1 MEVIP
6 VMLTS
11 SIELGRPVET
21 APTIAVFDLDRTITR
36 NGTFTPFLMH
46 CVPAR
51 ERTFERLPSAVWL
64 TAIYALGLISRDKV
78 KARMLDLNIVGAMRS
93 QIAAWADTY
102 VEQCIESR
110 VRPGALA
117 AIAAHRAAGH
127 HLVLATASFDFY
139 AQVFAD
145 TLGFDHLIATKSVW
159 DERGRLRA
167 ALAGENCY
175 GQVKFNA
182 VQNYVAAMIPRPRV
196 IAYSDHHSDVDLLRW
211 ADEAVAVNP
220 NGRFRRM
227 AVTHGFHIADWETAH
242 AS

>member
-1 MEVIP
+1 
-6 VMLTS
+6 MLTS
-11 SIELGRPVET
+11 SINRVSALET
-21 APTIAVFDLDRTITR
+21 APIVAVFDLDRTITR
-36 NGTFTPFLMH
+36 MGTFTPFLVH
-46 CVPAR
+46 CVPPGQ
-51 ERTFERLPSAVWL
+51 RTLERLPMAMWL
-64 TAIYALGLISRDKV
+64 TAIYHLGLISRDKV
-78 KARMLDLNIVGAMRS
+78 KARMIDVNIVGSSRA

-102 VEQCIESR
+102 VEKCLEGH

-117 AIAAHRAAGH
+117 AIRQHRAAGH

-145 TLGFDHLIATKSVW
+145 ILGFDRLIATKSVW

-182 VQNYVAAMIPRPRV
+182 VQDYVAALIPRPRV
-196 IAYSDHHSDVDLLRW
+196 IAYSDHHSDVELLRW
-211 ADEAVAVNP
+211 ADEGVAVNP

-227 AVTHGFHIADWETAH
+227 AVSNGFQIVDWETA
-242 AS
+242 AA